1 MDTTNM
7 DERQFVQEEEQEIDL
22 VELALKIWKERK
34 FLLKLSGMAIVVG
47 LIIAFSIP
55 KEYTTTVKLAPI
67 SLRYSQSSKFLER
80 TALKMQVRLSYFIL

>member
-34 FLLKLSGMAIVVG
+34 FLDC
-47 LIIAFSIP
+47 
-55 KEYTTTVKLAPI
+55 
-67 SLRYSQSSKFLER
+67 
-80 TALKMQVRLSYFIL
+80 